1 MEEERPSLD
10 ELKKLKVVELKAR
23 LSSLGLQT
31 SGLKADLIAR
41 LDSYFESVRHQAFN
55 PVQAQ
60 ESGHHEEHEVE
71 NGIENNVDTLES
83 DVTEVS
89 LPECEVDNETEN
101 DINTMKG
108 DVTDVSLP
116 ECEVDRNN
124 SETENYFDFHVTGG
138 NVNEVSVPECEVE
151 TRTDSETQ
159 IEVVT
164 MEGVVTEVL
173 VSQSEDE
180 NGNGIETENEVDTMQ
195 DNVTELTVP
204 ECEVENGNNCKT
216 ENEDASTESDVT
228 VVSVEAN
235 VLESIAT
242 VVEQN
247 KLMNT
252 VSATKK
258 RRRRRAGETSGRQR
272 GLKRLRIEKQD
283 GIDAQECEVIFG
295 EKNWPPPF
303 EDTVIAMRSSLMQ
316 FTKKTQGWTKDD
328 MAELRIYYR
337 HKWKVAKGY
346 EAMLNHHF
354 KVASL
359 SPRCFIAARQ
369 MMDNHK
375 RRFANGKSLL
385 RREVRPGLFDCL
397 RTLCP
402 IDNEEAVYE
411 QLKSYAEGRR
421 KQGIRTAPPLASTRN
436 VNTKP
441 DDKFKAKYENLK
453 LEYDKLKKDKEKLAR
468 INAQLVKTISSL
480 TELLQDR
487 SLVSDTTSY
496 EEPHDEELIQES
508 PSLPENNADITE
520 Q

>member
-1 MEEERPSLD
+1 MVP
-10 ELKKLKVVELKAR
+10 
-23 LSSLGLQT
+23 
-31 SGLKADLIAR
+31 
-41 LDSYFESVRHQAFN
+41 
-55 PVQAQ
+55 
-60 ESGHHEEHEVE
+60 EHEVE

-101 DINTMKG
+101 DVNTING

-124 SETENYFDFHVTGG
+124 SETENYFDITGG
-138 NVNEVSVPECEVE
+138 NATEVPECEVE
-151 TRTDSETQ
+151 TRSDSETQ

-173 VSQSEDE
+173 VSQSEEE
-180 NGNGIETENEVDTMQ
+180 NGNGSERENEVDTMQ

-204 ECEVENGNNCKT
+204 ECEVENGNSCKT
-216 ENEDASTESDVT
+216 ENEDASMESDVT

-242 VVEQN
+242 VVEQ
-247 KLMNT
+247 MNT

-337 HKWKVAKGY
+337 HKWKVAK
-346 EAMLNHHF
+346 
-354 KVASL
+354 
-359 SPRCFIAARQ
+359 
-369 MMDNHK
+369 
-375 RRFANGKSLL
+375 
-385 RREVRPGLFDCL
+385 VR
-397 RTLCP
+397 
-402 IDNEEAVYE
+402 
-411 QLKSYAEGRR
+411 
-421 KQGIRTAPPLASTRN
+421 
-436 VNTKP
+436 
-441 DDKFKAKYENLK
+441 
-453 LEYDKLKKDKEKLAR
+453 
-468 INAQLVKTISSL
+468 
-480 TELLQDR
+480 
-487 SLVSDTTSY
+487 
-496 EEPHDEELIQES
+496 
-508 PSLPENNADITE
+508 
-520 Q
+520 